1 MELKN
6 FRIEEEDW
14 KKFKELARE
23 EGSNASVELRKFIKK
38 YNEEKEYRRMF
49 DEIFND
55 HKETHESLAE

>member
-1 MELKN
+1 VELKN

-55 HKETHESLAE
+55 HKETLDSLAE

>member
-1 MELKN
+1 MKN

-14 KKFKELARE
+14 TKFKELARE

-38 YNEEKEYRRMF
+38 YNEEKEYRRKF

-55 HKETHESLAE
+55 HKETLDSLAE

>member
-49 DEIFND
+49 DEIFSD
-55 HKETHESLAE
+55 HKETLDSLAE

>member
-55 HKETHESLAE
+55 HKETLDSLAE